1 MDYGNKYIV
10 PIPGIKIL
18 VVDCDLTSLASASK
32 MLRILGYEVV
42 TATLG
47 SDALSII
54 EKNKLHIVLMEIHL
68 PDMETFELIDK
79 IRESYGIPSL
89 IMTADGDNASIA
101 KALSKGA
108 KHYFIKPILISDL
121 KGLWQFALCSTKL
134 SILNKNQPWKPLNNN
149 SNNNSKGKEQE
160 LAEPVVQKR
169 RRIRWTDHL
178 HRKFMEAVI
187 LAGHGAGPKK
197 IHEYMNM
204 PGITKQHVSSYLQ
217 KYRQLLKEQANQIQ
231 YQKKRLSLS
240 TDSNL
245 GSSQS
250 NDLFRCEPVQFLG
263 TPAYFPSTEI
273 PAVHEPAFSQN
284 QLFPGTLMQGEMNGY
299 GVESVDFSQ
308 VESFTDGSVFDK
320 DQLFSSADFEAMMAN
335 IEPCFTSWSQLLELQ
350 DTSYD
355 VSSMDFTAAKKEL
368 HCSIPLDNNMCEQF
382 PPELPFLSMPSGNVD
397 DEIFNIS
404 EETEKVCDEDLVT
417 WLKSL

>member
-42 TATLG
+42 TATLA
-47 SDALSII
+47 SDALSIM
-54 EKNKLHIVLMEIHL
+54 EKNKLHLVLMEIHL

-89 IMTADGDNASIA
+89 IMTADEDKASIS

-108 KHYFIKPILISDL
+108 KHYFIKPLLISDL
-121 KGLWQFALCSTKL
+121 KGLWQFAF

-149 SNNNSKGKEQE
+149 SNNNSNGKEQE

-197 IHEYMNM
+197 IHEYMNV
-204 PGITKQHVSSYLQ
+204 PGITRQHVSSYLQ
-217 KYRQLLKEQANQIQ
+217 KYRQLLKEQGNQIQ

-240 TDSNL
+240 SDSNL
-245 GSSQS
+245 GSSQP

-273 PAVHEPAFSQN
+273 PVVHEPAFSQN
-284 QLFPGTLMQGEMNGY
+284 QLFPGTLVQGEMNGY

-308 VESFTDGSVFDK
+308 VESFTDGSVFDE
-320 DQLFSSADFEAMMAN
+320 DQLFSNPDFEAMMTY
-335 IEPCFTSWSQLLELQ
+335 FTSWSQLLELQ

-355 VSSMDFTAAKKEL
+355 MSSMDYTAANREL
-368 HCSIPLDNNMCEQF
+368 HCSILFDNDMCEQF
-382 PPELPFLSMPSGNVD
+382 PSELPFPSMPSGNVD

-404 EETEKVCDEDLVT
+404 EETEKVCDEDLDT